1 MDEEIKKKLQEQD
14 EKLDRIYVSVEKTRK
29 YFLWTMIS
37 TGVMFI
43 VPLVGLAIVI
53 PPLLQSLSSIY
64 GL

>member
-14 EKLDRIYVSVEKTRK
+14 EKLDRIYVSVERTRK

-53 PPLLQSLSSIY
+53 PYFLHSLSSIY